1 MNSTQNIF
9 NKITNAD
16 TAIRVDEN
24 INHNIFL
31 GKDEK
36 NRLIIFAVSSM
47 EPFNIASSNLIEVQT
62 GMRSDGQWVLSF
74 ILINQEYSDMFCHFC
89 DDMIMYAVDNK
100 NKDVIESFSNR
111 YIKWQNML
119 KKNNSGLLSK
129 EAVKGLI
136 GEIHFLLNYMI
147 HKYGAENAIYSW
159 VGIEYNIHDF
169 ITDHLWYEVKSVKNG
184 ASTVTVSSIEQLDSD
199 ENGQLVINYFDDT
212 SITDSN
218 KITLNSIVHELLNIN
233 INENIKIM
241 IYDKL
246 IDYGY
251 VNRKEYDTIAFRFV
265 KRKIYNINN
274 TTEIIRRNNIPDTIK
289 NARYEIFIAKIQDY
303 KEDGNGN

>member
-1 MNSTQNIF
+1 MNSAQNIF
-9 NKITNAD
+9 NKITNTD

-31 GKDEK
+31 GKDER
-36 NRLIIFAVSSM
+36 NRLIIFAFSNM
-47 EPFNIASSNLIEVQT
+47 EPINIVSSNLIEVQT
-62 GMRSDGQWVLSF
+62 SVRSDGQWVLSF

-89 DDMIMYAVDNK
+89 DDIILYAVENK
-100 NKDVIESFSNR
+100 SKDVIESFSNR

-129 EAVKGLI
+129 EAIKGLI

-147 HKYGAENAIYSW
+147 QKYDIENAIYSW
-159 VGIEYNIHDF
+159 IGIEFNIHDF
-169 ITDHLWYEVKSVKNG
+169 VVNNLWYEVKSVKNG
-184 ASTVTVSSIEQLDSD
+184 ASTVIISSIEQLDSN

-212 SITDSN
+212 SISDSN
-218 KITLNSIVHELLNIN
+218 KITLNSIVYELLNID

-241 IYDKL
+241 IHDKL

-265 KRKIYNINN
+265 KREIYNINH
-274 TTEIIRRNNIPDTIK
+274 TSQIIRRNNIPDTIK
-289 NARYEIFIAKIQDY
+289 NAKYEIFIAKIQDY
-303 KEDGNGN
+303 KENENGN